1 MSLPRG
7 LSEMW
12 QALAP
17 CGDAID
23 RAITLIFLRQLL
35 DPSMPT
41 VADQDPRALVS
52 PAPPWE
58 LIVADEN
65 RACWLDA
72 LADRL
77 NELLP
82 EPLLTAQ
89 WETAPRGVAKQAV
102 LGLTRWKPEQHTTG
116 GDLLGDALQQLR
128 PGKAAH
134 GAFYT
139 PYNVSYMMAKIT
151 NPKPGESVCDPC
163 CGSGRMLLAALQA
176 CRENHHGGE
185 PVLFGVDIDYDAIR
199 ACKLNL
205 VLAGY
210 GKAQIEQADSVNGR
224 KMLKAAGASQP
235 DAGSELRL
243 TDAQRRLLAE
253 VRDAGEHV
261 YDGRRRKSIEVLEQ
275 AGLVTATR
283 DAGPSARDSKKG
295 SAAERITVQPR
306 VFA

>member
-7 LSEMW
+7 LNELW
-12 QALAP
+12 QALVQ
-17 CGDAID
+17 CGDALD

-41 VADQDPRALVS
+41 VAGQDPRALVS

-82 EPLLTAQ
+82 EPLLTAG
-89 WETAPRGVAKQAV
+89 WETAPRGVAHQAV
-102 LGLTRWKPEQHTTG
+102 IGVTRWKPEPYTTG
-116 GDLLGDALQQLR
+116 GDLLGEALQQLR
-128 PGKAAH
+128 PDKAAH

-139 PYNVSYMMAKIT
+139 PYNVSYMMARIT
-151 NPKPGESVCDPC
+151 DPHPGERVCDPA
-163 CGSGRMLLAALQA
+163 CGSGRMLLAALQS
-176 CRENHHGGE
+176 CRETHGGE
-185 PVLFGVDIDYDAIR
+185 PLLFGIDIDADAIR
-199 ACKLNL
+199 ACKLNM

-210 GKAQIEQADSVNGR
+210 GTAQVEQADSINGR
-224 KMLKAAGASQP
+224 RLLQAASASGTNNGAQH
-235 DAGSELRL
+235 RL
-243 TDAQRRLLAE
+243 TSAQRRLLAE
-253 VRDAGEHV
+253 VRADGERV
-261 YDGRRRKSIEVLEQ
+261 YDGRARKSIEALEN

-283 DAGPSARDSKKG
+283 DSEPSARNGKKV
-295 SAAERITVQPR
+295 SAAERITVRPR
-306 VFA
+306 DAA

>member
-7 LSEMW
+7 LNEMW
-12 QALAP
+12 QALVQ
-17 CGDAID
+17 CGDPLD

-41 VADQDPRALVS
+41 VAGQDPRALVS
-52 PAPPWE
+52 PAPPWD

-82 EPLLTAQ
+82 ERLLTAG
-89 WETAPRGVAKQAV
+89 WETAPSGVARQAIV
-102 LGLTRWKPEQHTTG
+102 GVTRWKPEPYTTG
-116 GDLLGDALQQLR
+116 GDLLGEALQQLR

-139 PYNVSYMMAKIT
+139 PYNITYMMARIT
-151 NPKPGESVCDPC
+151 DPQPGESVCDPA
-163 CGSGRMLLAALQA
+163 CGSGRMLLAALQS
-176 CRENHHGGE
+176 CRENHDGGE
-185 PVLFGVDIDYDAIR
+185 PRLFGVDIDADAIHV
-199 ACKLNL
+199 CKLNM

-210 GKAQIEQADSVNGR
+210 GTARLEHAESPKGRRLLQAASSTRAVNGGER
-224 KMLKAAGASQP
+224 Q
-235 DAGSELRL
+235 L
-243 TDAQRRLLAE
+243 TRAQRRLLAE
-253 VRDAGEHV
+253 VRTDGERV
-261 YDGRRRKSIEVLEQ
+261 YDGRARRSIEALED

-283 DAGPSARDSKKG
+283 DDGPPAANGTKA
-295 SAAERITVQPR
+295 SAAARITVRPTP
-306 VFA
+306 AA